1 MWTVPAGHEGSG
13 RSLEGSQ
20 RFREREVCAEGSCR
34 EVTICFLRAQRYRPN
49 NVGPLGGATR
59 GPSGRSSEGFQISR
73 GGGVY
78 KEGSCRQGSSDHL
91 EQ

>member
-13 RSLEGSQ
+13 GSLEDSQ
-20 RFREREVCAEGSCR
+20 RFREGEVRAEGSCR

-49 NVGPLGGATR
+49 NGGPLAGATR
-59 GPSGRSSEGFQISR
+59 GPSGRSLEGFQRLQRRRSIQGR
-73 GGGVY
+73 QL
-78 KEGSCRQGSSDHL
+78 QGSSDHL